1 MQHLGPRN
9 FPRLLLAWLL
19 IGCVPIAWVWAG
31 GWPGGAPLRAP
42 ARVNVLTYHNDNART
57 GQNLNETTLTP
68 ANVNSNSF
76 GRLFSYAVD
85 GQVYAQ
91 PLYVANV
98 GITNKGTH
106 NVVFVATEHDS
117 VYAFDADTNAGS
129 NAAPLWQTSF
139 INPASGVTTVP
150 NSDTSSTDI
159 SPEIGISSTPVIDA
173 NTRTLYVEA
182 KTKEVVGQINSYIHR
197 LHALDLGS
205 GAEKFGG
212 PVVIGAS
219 VPGTGDGN
227 DGAGHVPFDGLH
239 HVNRPALLL
248 LNGVVYIAYASHGD
262 TSPFHGWVFG
272 YAAQTLQRQA
282 VFNTTPNGGL
292 GGIWQGGGGLAADLA
307 GNMYCMTGNGTFTP
321 TNGSYGDSFLKLTLS
336 RSNLTLV
343 DYFTPFNQ
351 QSLSDRDQDL
361 GSGGVV
367 VLPDAV
373 GSLAHPHLLVGAGK
387 EGKIY
392 LLDRD
397 NLGHFN
403 PTNDDQIVQ
412 TVTQA
417 IYNCFDT
424 PAYFNNTLY
433 YIGAGDVLKA
443 FRFSGGLLL
452 PNPISR
458 AGTAFG
464 VWGATPSISA
474 NATNNAIV
482 WALQT
487 DAYASGGPAILHAY
501 NATNVAEELYNSSQ
515 AGSRDN
521 PGGAVKFTVPTV
533 ANGKVYVG
541 TSTRLSV
548 FGNVIAPAL
557 RVAHAGNQIVLS
569 WVTSPV
575 NYVLEFADS
584 LSPPALWN
592 PAPEMHVVNPEQTS
606 VTITPGPG
614 KRFYRLRPP

>member
-1 MQHLGPRN
+1 M
-9 FPRLLLAWLL
+9 
-19 IGCVPIAWVWAG
+19 
-31 GWPGGAPLRAP
+31 
-42 ARVNVLTYHNDNART
+42 LTYHNDNART
-57 GQNLNETTLTP
+57 GHNLNETSLTP

-76 GRLFSYAVD
+76 GRLFSYSVD

-98 GITNKGTH
+98 AITNKGPH
-106 NVVFVATEHDS
+106 NVVFIATEHDS

-129 NAAPLWQTSF
+129 NAAPLWQVSF
-139 INPASGVTTVP
+139 IAPASGVTTVP
-150 NSDTSSTDI
+150 NSETGSADV

-173 NTRTLYVEA
+173 GTRTLYVEA
-182 KTKEVVGQINSYIHR
+182 KTKEAVGLATSYIHR
-197 LHALDLGS
+197 LHALDLRS

-212 PVVIGAS
+212 PVMIGAA

-227 DGAGHVPFDGLH
+227 DGGGHVPFDGLRH
-239 HVNRPALLL
+239 INRPALLL

-262 TSPFHGWVFG
+262 TSPYHGWVFG
-272 YAAQTLQRQA
+272 YDAQTLQRRA

-292 GGIWQGGGGLAADLA
+292 GGIWQAGDGLAADLA
-307 GNMYCMTGNGTFTP
+307 GNMYCMTGNGTFNS

-336 RSNLTLV
+336 GGNLNLV

-351 QSLSDRDQDL
+351 QSLSDRDADL

-403 PTNDDQIVQ
+403 ATNDDQIVQ

-417 IYNCFDT
+417 INNSFDT

-433 YIGAGDVLKA
+433 YLGFGDVLKA

-474 NATNNAIV
+474 NGTNNAIV

-515 AGSRDN
+515 AGSWDN

-541 TSTRLSV
+541 TSSRLSV
-548 FGNVIAPAL
+548 FGNVTAPAL

-569 WVTSPV
+569 WLTSPV
-575 NYVLEFADS
+575 DYVLEVTDS
-584 LSPPALWN
+584 LSPLALWN
-592 PAPEMHVVNPEQTS
+592 PAPEMPVVTPTQTS
-606 VTITPGPG
+606 VTITNSQG
-614 KRFYRLRPP
+614 KKFYRLRPR